1 MWDRRMVEAIARSGR
16 RKECFYA
23 STRNRKEFLKS
34 QHIRFPRHS
43 RRGGF
48 IKFALVLQQMPKEL
62 ERKKKNYEFYVNLL
76 LIKD

>member
-1 MWDRRMVEAIARSGR
+1 MGRDEMVEAIALKAEEKS
-16 RKECFYA
+16 A
-23 STRNRKEFLKS
+23 STRNREEFNQS

-43 RRGGF
+43 RRGGC
-48 IKFALVLQQMPKEL
+48 IKFAIVLQQVPKEL

>member
-1 MWDRRMVEAIARSGR
+1 MGQDEWWRRSLAQAEEKS
-16 RKECFYA
+16 A
-23 STRNRKEFLKS
+23 STRNREEFLKS

-43 RRGGF
+43 RRGGC
-48 IKFALVLQQMPKEL
+48 IKFAIVLQQVPKEL